1 MPTTTQV
8 PLHHQQLI
16 LLSGLSG
23 AGKSVAL
30 WALEDLGYY
39 CMDNLPAPLIRDA
52 VSMLDQD
59 GYPRVAIAVD
69 ARSAHNLTSLPERL
83 AEMKAM
89 GLDVRGLFL
98 EADVDTIVRRYS
110 ESRRSHPLSN
120 GALTVAE
127 CIAMER
133 EMLAEVRELAHC
145 IDTSGM
151 SAAKLRLW
159 VREFIAVDAAKVTLI
174 FESFGFKHGIPLDA
188 DFVFDARCLPNPYYD
203 PALRPLTGMDQ
214 PVADFLMRQ
223 PSVGP
228 YLTHILGFLERWL
241 PEFERDQRSYVTVAI
256 GCTGG
261 QHRSVYLAEELRR
274 HFSRSRQVLLR
285 HREQHGH

>member
-1 MPTTTQV
+1 MTDASYQQV
-8 PLHHQQLI
+8 V

-30 WALEDLGYY
+30 RALEDLGYY
-39 CMDNLPAPLIRDA
+39 CLDNLPAPLLAQA
-52 VSMLDQD
+52 VSLLDQD
-59 GYPRVAIAVD
+59 GYPKVAIAVD
-69 ARSAHNLTSLPERL
+69 ARSSHNLITFPEHL
-83 AEMKAM
+83 DALIEL
-89 GLDVRGLFL
+89 GLDVRVLFL
-98 EADVDTIVRRYS
+98 EANEDTIIKRYS
-110 ESRRSHPLSN
+110 ESRRTHPLSN
-120 GALTVAE
+120 GQLTVSE

-133 EMLAEVRELAHC
+133 EMLGEIREHGHSM
-145 IDTSGM
+145 DTSGL
-151 SAAKLRLW
+151 SAAQLRSW
-159 VREFIAVDAAKVTLI
+159 IRDFIASDKAKLTLI
-174 FESFGFKHGIPLDA
+174 FQSFGFKHGIPLDA

-203 PALRPLTGMDQ
+203 PELRPLTGMDK

-241 PEFERDQRSYVTVAI
+241 PEFERDQRSYITVAI

-285 HREQHGH
+285 HREQYGH

>member
-1 MPTTTQV
+1 MMTQG
-8 PLHHQQLI
+8 LNQQVV

-30 WALEDLGYY
+30 RALEDLGYY
-39 CMDNLPAPLIRDA
+39 CLDNLPAPLLPQA
-52 VSMLDQD
+52 VSMLDLD

-69 ARSAHNLTSLPERL
+69 ARSAHNLTSLPEHL
-83 AEMKAM
+83 DALMQ
-89 GLDVRGLFL
+89 LNVDVRVLFL
-98 EADVDTIVRRYS
+98 EANDDTIIKRYS
-110 ESRRSHPLSN
+110 ESRRAHPMAN
-120 GALTVAE
+120 GNLTVTE
-127 CIAMER
+127 CIGIER
-133 EMLAEVRELAHC
+133 EILGDIRELGHC
-145 IDTSGM
+145 IDTSGL
-151 SAAKLRLW
+151 SAAQLRNW
-159 VREFIAVDAAKVTLI
+159 IRDFIASNKAKLTLI
-174 FESFGFKHGIPLDA
+174 FQSFGFKHGIPLDA

-223 PSVGP
+223 PTVGP

-274 HFSRSRQVLLR
+274 HFARSRQVLLR
-285 HREQHGH
+285 HREQHGSH

>member
-1 MPTTTQV
+1 MSETMPK
-8 PLHHQQLI
+8 HQQFV
-16 LLSGLSG
+16 LLTGLSG

-30 WALEDLGYY
+30 RALEDLGYY
-39 CMDNLPAPLIRDA
+39 CMDNLPAPLVQSA

-59 GYPRVAIAVD
+59 GYPKVAIAVD
-69 ARSAHNLTSLPERL
+69 ARSAHNLTSLPESL
-83 AEMKAM
+83 AELKAM
-89 GLDVRGLFL
+89 NLDVRCLYL
-98 EADVDTIVRRYS
+98 EASVDTIVRRYS

-120 GALTVAE
+120 GQLTVAE

-151 SAAKLRLW
+151 AASKLRHWIRDFIASDKAKL
-159 VREFIAVDAAKVTLI
+159 TLI

-203 PALRPLTGMDQ
+203 PELRPLTGMDK

-223 PSVGP
+223 PTVGP

-261 QHRSVYLAEELRR
+261 QHRSVYLAEELKR
-274 HFSRSRQVLLR
+274 HFVRSRKVLIR
-285 HREQHGH
+285 HREQDGH

>member
-1 MPTTTQV
+1 MSGSP
-8 PLHHQQLI
+8 HQQVVI
-16 LLSGLSG
+16 LSGMSG

-30 WALEDLGYY
+30 RALEDLGYY
-39 CMDNLPAPLIRDA
+39 CLDNLPAPLLPQA
-52 VSMLDQD
+52 VSMLDRD
-59 GYPRVAIAVD
+59 GYPKVAIAID
-69 ARSAHNLTSLPERL
+69 ARSAHNLTSFPEHL
-83 AEMKAM
+83 DALLQLGM
-89 GLDVRGLFL
+89 DVRLLFV
-98 EADVDTIVRRYS
+98 EANDETIIKRYS

-120 GALTVAE
+120 GQLTVSE

-133 EMLAEVRELAHC
+133 EVLGDIRELGHC
-145 IDTSGM
+145 MDTSGL
-151 SAAKLRLW
+151 SASQLRIWIRDFIASDRAKL
-159 VREFIAVDAAKVTLI
+159 TLI
-174 FESFGFKHGIPLDA
+174 FQSFGFKHGIPLDA

-203 PALRPLTGMDQ
+203 PALRPLTGMDK

-223 PSVGP
+223 ASVGP

-274 HFSRSRQVLLR
+274 HFARSRQVLLR
-285 HREQHGH
+285 HREQHAR

>member
-1 MPTTTQV
+1 MPNSINQQV
-8 PLHHQQLI
+8 VI
-16 LLSGLSG
+16 LSGLSG

-30 WALEDLGYY
+30 RALEDLGYY
-39 CMDNLPAPLIRDA
+39 CLDNLPAPLLPQA
-52 VSMLDQD
+52 VSMLDLD

-69 ARSAHNLTSLPERL
+69 ARSAHNLTSLPEHMEAL
-83 AEMKAM
+83 MQ
-89 GLDVRGLFL
+89 LNVDVRVLFL
-98 EADVDTIVRRYS
+98 EANDETIIKRYS

-120 GALTVAE
+120 GQLTVSE

-133 EMLAEVRELAHC
+133 EVLGDIREMSHC

-151 SAAKLRLW
+151 AASKLRHW
-159 VREFIAVDAAKVTLI
+159 IRDFIAVDKAKLTLI
-174 FESFGFKHGIPLDA
+174 FQSFGFKHGIPLDS

-203 PALRPLTGMDQ
+203 PELRPLTGMDQ

-223 PSVGP
+223 PTVGP

-261 QHRSVYLAEELRR
+261 QHRSVYLAEELKR
-274 HFSRSRQVLLR
+274 HFARSRQVLLR